1 MCGRNKN
8 ISELVHNFKYFINLK
23 ISALVKYY
31 LSSRGGGKKTQTTL
45 QTVFENHNT
54 RVKQV
59 ATKKGYYSHF
69 KC

>member
-31 LSSRGGGKKTQTTL
+31 LSSRGGEKKNPNYTTDC
-45 QTVFENHNT
+45 F
-54 RVKQV
+54 RKP
-59 ATKKGYYSHF
+59 
-69 KC
+69 